1 MSTFVR
7 QLYLLFIGNR
17 FNLIIS
23 LVKMLPL
30 NLLRLTAV
38 SALVFLFTIPTI
50 QAQETSSPKK
60 GVRTLYLIRHGQHD
74 HDDNR
79 DPDIGKALVPL
90 GIAQSRLISNR
101 LKSLPVKMSSLIS
114 STMTRARQT
123 AMIINRDFPGLEL
136 QQTSLIRE
144 CTPPTWREDIMEG
157 EDPEEIQKCT
167 DNLDTAF
174 SKYFIPSPDEE
185 DRNDIIVCHG
195 NVIRY
200 FVTKVL
206 KVETMSWLQMTIGNC
221 GLTVVRIK
229 PDGSMKL
236 VSFNDMGHI
245 PPNLRTVLGFESKSK
260 ELVLPE

>member
-1 MSTFVR
+1 MRKSIIR
-7 QLYLLFIGNR
+7 SMILLSATIIVFGANYS
-17 FNLIIS
+17 NL
-23 LVKMLPL
+23 
-30 NLLRLTAV
+30 
-38 SALVFLFTIPTI
+38 F
-50 QAQETSSPKK
+50 AQENNTKIK
-60 GVRTLYLIRHGQHD
+60 GVRTLYLIRHGQYD

-79 DPDIGKALVPL
+79 SSDIGKALVPL
-90 GIAQSRLISNR
+90 GIAQSRLVANR
-101 LKSLPVKMSSLIS
+101 LKSQPVKMNSLIS

-123 AMIINRDFPGLEL
+123 AMIINQDFPELEL
-136 QQTSLIRE
+136 HQTRLIRE

-157 EDPEEIQKCT
+157 ENSEELKKCT
-167 DNLDTAF
+167 DNLDAAF

-185 DRNDIIVCHG
+185 DRNSIIVCHG

-206 KVETMSWLQMTIGNC
+206 KVETMSWLQMTTGNC

-245 PPNLRTVLGFESKSK
+245 PPNLQTVIGAENKSK

>member
-1 MSTFVR
+1 MRKPNIRSLILVAATLVVFAVNCTN
-7 QLYLLFIGNR
+7 LF
-17 FNLIIS
+17 
-23 LVKMLPL
+23 
-30 NLLRLTAV
+30 
-38 SALVFLFTIPTI
+38 
-50 QAQETSSPKK
+50 AQENNTKTK
-60 GVRTLYLIRHGQHD
+60 GVRTLYLIRHGQYD
-74 HDDNR
+74 HDDDR
-79 DPDIGKALVPL
+79 SSDIGKALVPL
-90 GIAQSRLISNR
+90 GIAQSKLVANR

-123 AMIINRDFPGLEL
+123 AMIINQDFPELEL
-136 QQTSLIRE
+136 QQTRLIRE

-157 EDPEEIQKCT
+157 EDPEELKKCT

-206 KVETMSWLQMTIGNC
+206 KVETMSWLQMTTGNC

-229 PDGSMKL
+229 SNGSMKL

-245 PPNLRTVLGFESKSK
+245 PPNLRTVIGFENKSK

>member
-1 MSTFVR
+1 MRKPNIRS
-7 QLYLLFIGNR
+7 
-17 FNLIIS
+17 LI
-23 LVKMLPL
+23 LVAATLVVF
-30 NLLRLTAV
+30 AV
-38 SALVFLFTIPTI
+38 NCTNIF
-50 QAQETSSPKK
+50 AQENNTKTK
-60 GVRTLYLIRHGQHD
+60 GVRTLYLIRHGQYD
-74 HDDNR
+74 HDDDR

-90 GIAQSRLISNR
+90 GIAQSKLVAGRLN
-101 LKSLPVKMSSLIS
+101 SLPAKMSSLIS

-123 AMIINRDFPGLEL
+123 AMIINQDFPELEL
-136 QQTSLIRE
+136 HQTRLIRE

-157 EDPEEIQKCT
+157 ENSEELKKCT
-167 DNLDTAF
+167 DNLDAAF

-185 DRNDIIVCHG
+185 DRNSIIVCHG

-206 KVETMSWLQMTIGNC
+206 KVETMSWLQMTTGNC

-245 PPNLRTVLGFESKSK
+245 PPNLQTVIGAENKSK